1 MFLKGKSSNT
11 SSINGQFSVKKSL
24 GWFDQQKYRV
34 VFRGNLPFI
43 VIGTMMIIHWKLC
56 FRPIWRPFRGRPLCH
71 FWRFWWGSHGTSHLT
86 WARDF
91 MTWCPM
97 MPFWAALPE
106 VRQLKKSIQPSI
118 RCNKLRK
125 LAAETCPSEPR
136 FVLKKINESFHPF
149 CYFWSHLDSGVLSS
163 FMRSHSA
170 SHICRAVEWYSP
182 YRWHFRIDDM
192 FDLTMVVSTTT
203 TMHTGCSSL
212 KSYKERGMVALSL

>member
-1 MFLKGKSSNT
+1 MTSRNIALFSVEIYHSLSLEQWW
-11 SSINGQFSVKKSL
+11 SSIENCVSVPFGDPFADVRCAIFAFL
-24 GWFDQQKYRV
+24 VG
-34 VFRGNLPFI
+34 LPWDFTPHLSTRLHDL
-43 VIGTMMIIHWKLC
+43 VPHDAVSSG
-56 FRPIWRPFRGRPLCH
+56 
-71 FWRFWWGSHGTSHLT
+71 LT
-86 WARDF
+86 WSS
-91 MTWCPM
+91 TI
-97 MPFWAALPE
+97 
-106 VRQLKKSIQPSI
+106 KKSIQPSI